1 MEKFVM
7 TPCLMPWE
15 PHPCLGHGTRTFDP
29 FHSKTEAQKAYPHV
43 VVMIRHASVSREE
56 LRAFALDSSRKDE
69 LAERLTYV
77 ITAAT
82 TALEAIG
89 YDLEKRHEM
98 QEKVNSKNKACG
110 YHDEADS

>member
-1 MEKFVM
+1 
-7 TPCLMPWE
+7 MPWE

-56 LRAFALDSSRKDE
+56 LRVFALDPSRKDE

-110 YHDEADS
+110 YHDEA

>member
-1 MEKFVM
+1 MKKSVM

-56 LRAFALDSSRKDE
+56 LRAFTLDPSHKDE

-89 YDLEKRHEM
+89 YDLEKRRKM
-98 QEKVNSKNKACG
+98 QERVNEENCKRG
-110 YHDEADS
+110 YCDEA